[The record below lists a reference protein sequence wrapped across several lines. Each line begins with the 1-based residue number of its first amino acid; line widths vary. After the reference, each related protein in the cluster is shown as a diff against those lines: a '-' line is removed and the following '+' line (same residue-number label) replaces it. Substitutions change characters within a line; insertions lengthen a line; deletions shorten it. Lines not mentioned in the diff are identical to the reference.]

1 MWSAS
6 AEELREMAT
15 LGKKWQCGLPEQWRE
30 CLEIG
35 DIRTHDLG
43 KRHRHGEGSLR
54 IEMKISSLCRR
65 SNFDYG
71 PLGDGCAAS
80 SLL

>member
-1 MWSAS
+1 
-6 AEELREMAT
+6 
-15 LGKKWQCGLPEQWRE
+15 
-30 CLEIG
+30 
-35 DIRTHDLG
+35 
-43 KRHRHGEGSLR
+43 
-54 IEMKISSLCRR
+54 MKISSLCRR